1 MIRPAHRDAASRP
14 HNKASP
20 AGHCGRAAAAFLA
33 SAINLPQGLS
43 SSPPMSRNGNA
54 PASASSQPRASF
66 SVLPGAGLTD
76 GDCRVPYR
84 RALASFQLR
93 FWNSERSCLFDLADV
108 DYVHGQNDPAIRPN
122 QILAVG
128 GLPYQLLVEPYASR
142 VVETVERYLLTPLGL
157 RSLAP
162 GEPSYRARFG
172 GSVWE
177 RDSGYHQGTVW
188 PWLIGPFVE
197 AWLRVRGSTPE
208 AKRAADAPFLAP
220 LREHLEV
227 AGLGHVSEVADAEPP
242 HRPGGCPFQ
251 AWSLG
256 ELLRASR
263 LVRIESENEGLRK
276 AEEPVCAA
284 V

>member
-1 MIRPAHRDAASRP
+1 VQLTWMDAKIGDWVVTPRIGKPVEVQSLWINALRIGRDISREW
-14 HNKASP
+14 
-20 AGHCGRAAAAFLA
+20 
-33 SAINLPQGLS
+33 
-43 SSPPMSRNGNA
+43 
-54 PASASSQPRASF
+54 
-66 SVLPGAGLTD
+66 
-76 GDCRVPYR
+76 GDLHR

-93 FWNSERSCLFDLADV
+93 FWNEQRGCLFDVVDV
-108 DYVHGQNDPAIRPN
+108 DHVRGRNDPAIRPN

-128 GLPYQLLVEPYASR
+128 GLPYQVLVEPYAGR
-142 VVETVERYLLTPLGL
+142 VVETVERRLLTPLGL

-162 GEPSYRARFG
+162 GEPGYRARFG
-172 GSVWE
+172 GGVWE

-188 PWLIGPFVE
+188 PWLIGPFAE

-208 AKRAADAPFLAP
+208 ARREADARFLAP

-256 ELLRASR
+256 ELLRATR
-263 LVRIESENEGLRK
+263 LVQETPTHA
-276 AEEPVCAA
+276 AEPEAQMPARAA